1 MKIKKIAVVG
11 AGPAGMMAA
20 IRAAQ
25 LGQKVVLIEKN
36 PAPAR
41 KLLLSGKGR
50 CNLTNAGDLDS
61 FLGRFF
67 SNGQFLRDS
76 FRKFFNTELI
86 DFFQARGLKLKTERQ
101 LRVFPSEGN
110 SASVAGILRKELNK
124 LQVEL
129 ICGLSVKDVSVSR
142 DKVSA
147 VILKNGQVI
156 ETDAVILAT
165 GGVSYSFT
173 GSSGEG
179 LEMARRLGHKVIALR
194 PGLVP
199 LKTNPVFKELQGLTL
214 KNIRIVFLAGQ
225 RKLVSAIG
233 EMLFTDSGISGPLV
247 LSLSGIIADWLASGE
262 PVRACL
268 DLKPALTIQQLDNRL
283 LRELKANGKKSVRNI
298 FKSILPLSFVDIFIM
313 TAGIKPD
320 IRASQLNQ
328 QDRKKL
334 AGLLK
339 SFCMNV
345 PATLPIEEA
354 MVTRGGV
361 SLKEVDPRTMGS
373 RLVKGLYFAGEI
385 LDIDA
390 DTGGFNLQAAFST
403 GYLAG
408 ESAALS

>member
-1 MKIKKIAVVG
+1 VKIKKIAVVG

>member
-1 MKIKKIAVVG
+1 
-11 AGPAGMMAA
+11 MMAA